1 MGVSG
6 LSVSIGEV
14 RRHVVA
20 AIRPLFAIV
29 CWGLWIA
36 SFVYLLLDN
45 HHVQN
50 LLLTAYNSLILVYSW
65 VKGESLFETH
75 VSNVRERVPD
85 SLLRI
90 PASTYVGVRDA
101 RSASD
106 WYIDKLGMRKLALS
120 AEGTVTL
127 KFKAE
132 DKPLILVPRDKYYPR
147 PTPMLYTS
155 KIPKGHTTLMFATL
169 RATLSRFRR
178 SLREP

>member
-75 VSNVRERVPD
+75 
-85 SLLRI
+85 
-90 PASTYVGVRDA
+90 VRDA